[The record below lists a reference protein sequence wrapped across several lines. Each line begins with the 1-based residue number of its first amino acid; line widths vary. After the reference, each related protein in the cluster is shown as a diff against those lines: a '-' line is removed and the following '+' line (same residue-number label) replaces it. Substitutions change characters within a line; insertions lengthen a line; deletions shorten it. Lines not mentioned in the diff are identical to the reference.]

1 MSQAIVNLTLPIV
14 NEKIDDILV
23 SYPLD
28 PHRIAFRNPELR
40 QKLASYVLSRLSVV
54 YVTMDNA
61 EAVCLTSPVGCYSSD
76 QHEQINRLIHR
87 GIDSLIRCQHRQSHF
102 ASEAVDPALTPSN
115 WFG

>member
-28 PHRIAFRNPELR
+28 PHRIAFRDPELR

-54 YVTMDNA
+54 YVTMDND

-76 QHEQINRLIHR
+76 QHEQINRLIR
-87 GIDSLIRCQHRQSHF
+87 QGIDSLIQRQRWQPRF
-102 ASEAVDPALTPSN
+102 ASDSVEPELTPSN